1 VIAYL
6 HPIAGVV
13 AIALG
18 AWTGSLGLRARGGR
32 AAARARHRVLAPWVL
47 ALFVA
52 NWLGGLASVEWGR
65 HEIEEAATGHF
76 VVGCVIVVLLASGA
90 LLSRW
95 IGVDARARMIHPL
108 LGGAALL
115 LSAVQVFL
123 GLQLLP

>member
-6 HPIAGVV
+6 HPIGSIV

-18 AWTGSLGLRARGGR
+18 AWAGSLGLRARGGR
-32 AAARARHRVLAPWVL
+32 VAARARHRVVGPWVL

-76 VVGCVIVVLLASGA
+76 VVGSVIVVLLAIGG

-95 IGVDARARMIHPL
+95 IAADARARTIHPL
-108 LGGAALL
+108 LGGVALL
-115 LSAVQVFL
+115 LCAVQVFL